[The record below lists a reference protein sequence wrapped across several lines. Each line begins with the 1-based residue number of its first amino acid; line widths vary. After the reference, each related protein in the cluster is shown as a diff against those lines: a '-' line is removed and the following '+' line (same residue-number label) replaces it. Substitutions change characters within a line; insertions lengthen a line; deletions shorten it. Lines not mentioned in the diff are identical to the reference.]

1 MPVSCHFRD
10 CKAPLSRIVVALYQ
24 VSYLY
29 IYLLLSSVGWR
40 VAWRLSPRYVSKSLI
55 WSDTGIEDPKRTN
68 QQCTASVCVAIVR
81 QWGISLGQAEPM
93 TVPIGSV
100 PSICPRI
107 FLRVL
112 IVYHLLLRTLFFTL
126 FVFYNMI
133 MCVSCFSLA
142 ISTCQVMWWGDY
154 LYKAQVEEI
163 TFCLFSFALFIFAI
177 RFPQPYT
184 IHISYAYGTI

>member
-1 MPVSCHFRD
+1 M
-10 CKAPLSRIVVALYQ
+10 
-24 VSYLY
+24 
-29 IYLLLSSVGWR
+29 
-40 VAWRLSPRYVSKSLI
+40 
-55 WSDTGIEDPKRTN
+55 IEDPKRTN

-163 TFCLFSFALFIFAI
+163 TFVYFLSLCLSLLYVFPSPTQYIFHMPMAQYSLLVLKA
-177 RFPQPYT
+177 PLKHQPT
-184 IHISYAYGTI
+184 NL